1 MREAGITIRKL
12 CRDDVAPLRRI
23 LQDTNFFS
31 DEEIAT
37 ALELMD
43 IFLSDPNQH
52 DYDLYTAVNATGDA
66 AGYICVGPTPLTH
79 GTFDLYWVAVK
90 PGLQRQG
97 VGKQLILFI
106 DELVR
111 SKGAHLL
118 IAETS
123 SQPKYESTRRFYI
136 ARNFQQLACIKD
148 YYRQGDDL
156 VIYGKYYSQ

>member
-1 MREAGITIRKL
+1 MGEAGITIRKL

-31 DEEIAT
+31 DEEVAT

-43 IFLSDPNQH
+43 IFLCDPNQH
-52 DYDLYTAVNATGDA
+52 DYDLYTAVSAKGEA

-79 GTFDLYWVAVK
+79 GTYDLYWVAVD
-90 PGLQRQG
+90 PDLQRQG
-97 VGKQLILFI
+97 VGKQLILFAGEI
-106 DELVR
+106 IR
-111 SKGAHLL
+111 SKGGRLL

-136 ARNFQQLACIKD
+136 TQNFQQLACIKD

>member
-1 MREAGITIRKL
+1 MGETGMTIRKL
-12 CRDDVAPLRRI
+12 RREDVAPLRRI

-43 IFLSDPNQH
+43 IFLSDPNQQ
-52 DYDLYTAVNATGDA
+52 DYDLYTAVSATGEA

-79 GTFDLYWVAVK
+79 GTYDLYWVAVK
-90 PGLQRQG
+90 PGFQRQG
-97 VGKQLILFI
+97 VGKQLILFT
-106 DELVR
+106 DELIQ
-111 SKGAHLL
+111 SKGGRLL

-123 SQPKYESTRRFYI
+123 SQPKYESTRKFYI
-136 ARNFQQLACIKD
+136 ARNFQQLACIKG